1 MHWLLTLL
9 VAGFVSGGIGIYLL
23 GFTDYL
29 DTAGFAG
36 IAVVVGLLT
45 AGLFLIVPA
54 KIYIILRFT
63 RSARAGNATK
73 QPAAQRKSVN

>member
-1 MHWLLTLL
+1 MPWLLTLL
-9 VAGFVSGGIGIYLL
+9 VAGLASGGIGIYLL

-45 AGLFLIVPA
+45 TGLLLVVPA

-63 RSARAGNATK
+63 RSARAENSTK
-73 QPAAQRKSVN
+73 RPAAEGKPVN